1 MHKHTRQQQ
10 CRSNDFSFDEYFNAC
25 GWLETSMY
33 VRLAG
38 ALNSIT
44 RTSMHAI
51 NPTGR
56 RIHRVRCIVS
66 ITYFMTYGCNSDP
79 LIGCELCQLDQYSA
93 LLLNQLYLITL
104 YQWIVLHHAATCI
117 MEQKPSSCRHCKI

>member
-51 NPTGR
+51 QRGAGSTEC
-56 RIHRVRCIVS
+56 V
-66 ITYFMTYGCNSDP
+66 
-79 LIGCELCQLDQYSA
+79 A
-93 LLLNQLYLITL
+93 LFQSHIL
-104 YQWIVLHHAATCI
+104 
-117 MEQKPSSCRHCKI
+117 